1 MRFTIFGLTVSSSW
15 GNGHAT
21 TWRGL
26 LRALRRAGHHTTFF
40 ERDVSYYAGARDLAA
55 PDFCHL
61 QLYADCPAIEQQA
74 RAAVSSS
81 DVVIVSSYCPD
92 GMAAARLA
100 LDDPGPLHVFYDID
114 TPVTL
119 ADLERYGVAAVE
131 GPHYVDAGL
140 VREFDLYLSFT
151 GGPLLSDI
159 RSRWGARRTAPL
171 YCSVD
176 PEVHRP
182 VRAASG
188 FRSDLSY
195 LGTYAIDRQGALD
208 ALLLEPARRRP
219 DRRFFVAGAQ
229 YPEDTVW
236 PANVA
241 RRDHLPPGDHP
252 AFYCGSRLTLNITH
266 EAMIKTGYAPSV
278 RLFEAA
284 SCGTP
289 ILSDFWPGL
298 DELFV
303 PGSEILVA
311 HDSDQAEAALDLDDA
326 QLRRIAAAARER
338 TLAEH
343 SCETAPGSWSAPAKR
358 PAGHRA
364 RPRNASSGPPIPPVW
379 VDACGGQRCSPV
391 APPRHLSAMRPA
403 RPIGLR
409 TQNGTF

>member
-1 MRFTIFGLTVSSSW
+1 MRFTIFGVTVSSSW

-61 QLYADCPAIEQQA
+61 QLYADWPAIEQQA

-92 GMAAARLA
+92 GVAAARLA

-159 RSRWGARRTAPL
+159 RSRWGARRAAPL

-176 PEVHRP
+176 PGVHRL
-182 VRAASG
+182 
-188 FRSDLSY
+188 F
-195 LGTYAIDRQGALD
+195 
-208 ALLLEPARRRP
+208 ARRADFDRISATSARMRSIARVRWMRCCSSRP
-219 DRRFFVAGAQ
+219 GAG
-229 YPEDTVW
+229 PTV
-236 PANVA
+236 
-241 RRDHLPPGDHP
+241 
-252 AFYCGSRLTLNITH
+252 
-266 EAMIKTGYAPSV
+266 
-278 RLFEAA
+278 
-284 SCGTP
+284 
-289 ILSDFWPGL
+289 
-298 DELFV
+298 
-303 PGSEILVA
+303 
-311 HDSDQAEAALDLDDA
+311 
-326 QLRRIAAAARER
+326 
-338 TLAEH
+338 
-343 SCETAPGSWSAPAKR
+343 
-358 PAGHRA
+358 
-364 RPRNASSGPPIPPVW
+364 ASS
-379 VDACGGQRCSPV
+379 S
-391 APPRHLSAMRPA
+391 LA
-403 RPIGLR
+403 RSTPKIRSGR
-409 TQNGTF
+409 QM